1 MKTKQSGKKMAKK
14 VFVAGVAA
22 TMALSSLGLNNI
34 FAFADTY
41 VGEVE
46 KNNGIYYS
54 DYSSGDETK
63 AAGDALNEQ
72 IGAEGFVL
80 LKNDGVLPYSGVKR
94 VSVFGKRSVRLQ
106 LGGSGSGGVSS
117 VGAKT
122 IYDSL
127 EEAGYECNPALQSF
141 YSNNARSG
149 AGASATPLIGETPME
164 NYDRSVTDSFK
175 LYNDAAVVVFSRA
188 GAEGTDVARTGVK
201 DFQTDPDSDKHYLEL
216 SNNEKA
222 LLEMVKEKF
231 DKITVVINSASAME
245 LGDLENDDKI
255 NSIIWVGTPGT
266 TAIMALGRILN
277 GTVNPS
283 GKLVDIYARD
293 FIADPVT
300 ANFGNGNHTTADG
313 SRNDTIKDVNG
324 NEIDY
329 RSSGPND
336 GPGVYSVMYEE
347 GLYLGYRYYETRFG
361 SDESAY
367 KNAVV
372 YPFGYGLSYTDFDW
386 EIVSSTTETTLT
398 ANSKISVQVKIT
410 NNGSIA
416 GKDVVQLYYSAPY
429 TPGGIEKSSVV
440 LGAYAKT
447 KYLNPGQYDIVT
459 LELDAQDMASYD
471 YTAVSGTAGYVL
483 EDGTYTISLRTDSHH
498 VKDDLALNYTVE
510 SDIHYENDKITGNK
524 VENRF
529 VGDYASLPREN
540 DVTMTIMSRDDWTG
554 TFPQAP
560 TAESS
565 KIKEGSDFIER
576 VKHVF
581 TLSDL
586 DQDGDLRHKTAA
598 DAEGMSQ
605 VSESEV
611 ANRKITL
618 KLSDMSGVAY
628 DDEKWDTLLN
638 QLTYKELVEFV
649 ADGGYHTAA
658 LPAIGKEQ
666 ATDSDGPASLSNIAW
681 AGEAVIAA
689 TFNDELAE
697 QVGQIVGNEA
707 LWTHKAGWYA
717 PAMNLHRSPFSGRNF
732 EYYSEDPLLS
742 GKMAA
747 ATTRG
752 AQSKGLYV
760 YIKHFALNDMETN
773 RYDLITYC
781 DEQTMRELYL
791 KPFQIAVQEG
801 GALGV
806 MSAFP
811 RIGTVACDSNYALL
825 TQVLRDE
832 WGFQGAVVTDYY
844 GGQTGNTYQDPNS
857 LWAAGNDLPLSAFGG
872 YEMRQLLGTW
882 SDEEGCLVYTVGEG
896 NNAKTVKSYSQWLAI
911 RKAAKNLLYVAANSN
926 QMNNN
931 LNLEAF
937 KGNDALTGQV
947 NAQIRN
953 VSIGVN
959 TQDVGT
965 VNIQYTIT
973 NGALPEGVSLD
984 ATTGNLSGT
993 PTASGEFNFT
1003 VRLTAD
1009 GWITTTRDFKL
1020 TVASAFNVSG
1030 DLAAA
1035 KAGVAFNASISS
1047 ETICVTDNGY
1057 NSVTY
1062 AIGSGELPA
1071 GMTLAEDGTISGT
1084 PNKAGVYDFSILV
1097 TATRESYNWWTGQMI
1112 TRVSTFTENYTM
1124 VVAEGEVPVVPEG
1137 PEYATK
1143 EDVNTK
1149 IDDVQ
1154 GKIDAVD
1161 GKIDAVDGKIDEINS
1176 KVDEGINQK
1185 PSDSNV
1191 VGVVGLIVAACAAL
1205 AAIAAIFV
1213 AIKAK
1218 ARK

>member
-1 MKTKQSGKKMAKK
+1 MMAKK
-14 VFVAGVAA
+14 SGKRFVKKALVAGVAA
-22 TMALSSLGLNNI
+22 TMVLSSFGLSNV
-34 FAFADTY
+34 FAFADTF

-46 KNNGIYYS
+46 KNKGIYYS
-54 DYSSGDETK
+54 DYESGAATK
-63 AAGDALNEQ
+63 AAGDALNEKV
-72 IGAEGFVL
+72 GAEGFVL
-80 LKNDGVLPYSGVKR
+80 LKNDGVLPYAGVKR
-94 VSVFGKRSVRLQ
+94 VSIFGKRSTNLQ
-106 LGGSGSGGVSS
+106 LGGSGSGGISS
-117 VGAKT
+117 AGAKT

-141 YSNNARSG
+141 YSSNVRSG
-149 AGASATPLIGETPME
+149 SGATGGQNSAYSVGETPMA
-164 NYDRSVTDSFK
+164 NYDRSVTESFK
-175 LYNDAAVVVFSRA
+175 LYNDAAVVVFSRS
-188 GAEGTDVARTGVK
+188 GAEGADVPRTGVK
-201 DFQTDPDSDKHYLEL
+201 DFNSDSGTSTKHYLEL
-216 SNNEKA
+216 SDNEES
-222 LLEMVKEKF
+222 LLEMVKENF

-245 LGDLENDDKI
+245 LGELENDEKI

-300 ANFGNGNHTTADG
+300 QNIGDGSHTTSNG
-313 SRNDTIKDVNG
+313 KRNDTIKDANG

-329 RSSGPND
+329 TSSGPTS

-347 GLYLGYRYYETRFG
+347 GIYLGYRYYETRFG
-361 SDESAY
+361 ANEEAY

-372 YPFGYGLSYTDFDW
+372 YPFGYGLSYTNFNW
-386 EIVSSTTETTLT
+386 EIVSSTDDTALT
-398 ANSKISVQVKIT
+398 ANSTISVKVKVT
-410 NNGSIA
+410 NEGTVA

-447 KYLNPGQYDIVT
+447 KFLKPGQSDTLT

-471 YTAVSGTAGYVL
+471 YKTGNGGYVL
-483 EDGTYTISLRTDSHH
+483 EDGNYEISLRTDSHT
-498 VKDDLALNYTVE
+498 VKTNKEKESLTLNYTVAN
-510 SDIHYENDKITGNK
+510 DIHYANDKVTGNK

-529 VGDYASLPREN
+529 VGDYASLPREK
-540 DVTMTIMSRDDWTG
+540 DATMTIMSRENFETS
-554 TFPQAP
+554 FPQAP

-565 KIKEGSDFIER
+565 KLKEGSDFVDR
-576 VKHVF
+576 MKHVF
-581 TLSDL
+581 SLADL
-586 DQDGDLRHKTAA
+586 DKNGDLRHKDAA

-605 VSESEV
+605 VKESEV

-618 KLSDMSGVAY
+618 TLADMAGETYGSD
-628 DDEKWDTLLN
+628 KWDTLLN

-658 LPAIGKEQ
+658 LPAIGKDQ
-666 ATDSDGPASLSNIAW
+666 VVDSDGPASLSNIAW

-689 TFNDELAE
+689 TFNEEIAE
-697 QVGQIVGNEA
+697 QIGQIVGNEA
-707 LWTHKAGWYA
+707 LWSNKSGWYA

-760 YIKHFALNDMETN
+760 YIKHFALNDMETE
-773 RYDLITYC
+773 RYDLVTYC

-872 YEMRQLLGTW
+872 YEMSQLLGTW
-882 SDEEGCLVYTVGEG
+882 SDEKGCLVYQNEAGEE
-896 NNAKTVKSYSQWLAI
+896 VCSYSQWLAV
-911 RKAAKNLLYVAANSN
+911 RQAAKNLLYVAANSN

-931 LNLEAF
+931 LKLAAF
-937 KGNDALTGQV
+937 TGNTELAGQV
-947 NAQIRN
+947 NAALRN
-953 VSIGVN
+953 VSIAAS
-959 TQDVGT
+959 TEELGT
-965 VNIQYTIT
+965 VNVQYSVV
-973 NGALPEGVSLD
+973 NGALPEGVTLN
-984 ATTGNLSGT
+984 ATTGALSGT
-993 PTASGEFNFT
+993 PTVSGEYNFT
-1003 VRLTAD
+1003 VQLMAD
-1009 GWITTTRDFKL
+1009 GWITASRDFKM
-1020 TVASAFNVSG
+1020 TVASAFSVDG
-1030 DLAAA
+1030 DLSAA
-1035 KAGVAFNASISS
+1035 KVGTVFTATISS
-1047 ETICVTDNGY
+1047 ETIRVTDNGF

-1062 AIGSGELPA
+1062 AVGSDELPA
-1071 GMTLAEDGTISGT
+1071 GVTLAEDGTLSGT
-1084 PNKAGVYDFSILV
+1084 PTRAGTYDFSILV
-1097 TATRESYNWWTGQMI
+1097 TATRESYNWWTGQTTV
-1112 TRVSTFTENYTM
+1112 TRSTFTENYTI
-1124 VVAEGEVPVVPEG
+1124 VVAEGDGTVIPDG
-1137 PEYATK
+1137 PEYVTK
-1143 EDVNTK
+1143 EDFDAKLEEVDTKLDGINTK
-1149 IDDVQ
+1149 ID
-1154 GKIDAVD
+1154 
-1161 GKIDAVDGKIDEINS
+1161 EIASNESSGCNS
-1176 KVDEGINQK
+1176 SI
-1185 PSDSNV
+1185 
-1191 VGVVGLIVAACAAL
+1191 GVTSSLIAAGSAL
-1205 AAIAAIFV
+1205 AAAAVVLI
-1213 AIKAK
+1213 IKK
-1218 ARK
+1218 ANKKKDN